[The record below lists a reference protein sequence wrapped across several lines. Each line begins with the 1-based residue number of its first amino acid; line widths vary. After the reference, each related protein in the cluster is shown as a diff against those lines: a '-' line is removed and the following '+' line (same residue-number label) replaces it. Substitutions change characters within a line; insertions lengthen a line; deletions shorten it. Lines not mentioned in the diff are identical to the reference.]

1 MSILLCLTTD
11 ENSACVQS
19 VFRKRCSSFRKDKI
33 VFQRSVLKESTDL
46 SVTLETG
53 EGLTA
58 RNLQLS
64 ELNVL
69 GEQEVG
75 LKWISW

>member
-1 MSILLCLTTD
+1 MSVLLCLKTD
-11 ENSACVQS
+11 ENCACVQS
-19 VFRKRCSSFRKDKI
+19 VFRKRCSSFRQDKI
-33 VFQRSVLKESTDL
+33 IFQRSVLKESTDL

-58 RNLQLS
+58 TNLQLS